1 MKKFLVAVVAFLP
14 GLSMAQDGDF
24 SSVQNAVI
32 SITDLIDRMI
42 PLVIGIALLLF
53 LIGVLKYVTAG
64 GDEEARAAARGM
76 IIFGIIAL
84 FVMTAVWGFVNI
96 LKSSIFGGGDVT
108 TSPPLPRV
116 TIPNNI

>member
-1 MKKFLVAVVAFLP
+1 MKKFLLAVVALVP
-14 GLSMAQDGDF
+14 GLSMAQGNNF
-24 SSVQNAVI
+24 GSIEAAIVSVSNIISSI
-32 SITDLIDRMI
+32 I

-84 FVMTAVWGFVNI
+84 FVMTAVWGFVRI
-96 LKSSIFGGGDVT
+96 LQTSIFGQNEDFATQAPGFPTV
-108 TSPPLPRV
+108 PHP
-116 TIPNNI
+116 